1 MAKLSLALSNSE
13 SVRSCCLSMRCS
25 LSVISAFCSSR
36 SCTISWRS
44 LVSLGDDDIMM
55 ILWWCY
61 DGVMMTL
68 WWRYDDVMMTL
79 WCSQFLVKI
88 DRGWWWRSIYLGKSM
103 MRYRKIFLWCLGTN
117 GWLTCWWQRSSL
129 VWSCPDRSADPPSL
143 YLSSLLA
150 PDG

>member
-103 MRYRKIFLWCLGTN
+103 MTCTERYFCDVQEQMGDWPVDGSAHLLSG
-117 GWLTCWWQRSSL
+117 L
-129 VWSCPDRSADPPSL
+129 VQIVLQILLLFICPHC
-143 YLSSLLA
+143 
-150 PDG
+150 